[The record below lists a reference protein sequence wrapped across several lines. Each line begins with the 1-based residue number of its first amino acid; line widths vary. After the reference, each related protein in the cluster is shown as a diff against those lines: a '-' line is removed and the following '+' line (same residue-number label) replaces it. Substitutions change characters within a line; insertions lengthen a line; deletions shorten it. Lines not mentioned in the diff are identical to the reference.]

1 MGRKIPR
8 PIRLQVIRAWLDGKS
23 RDKIAQEL
31 GISSGAVSG
40 IIEDCRKDDPQFDLL
55 REVAVKL
62 KNQNLDI
69 QSFAPLVRLYEVLRE
84 KGLLTNGQE
93 SLDMMQNR
101 IEALIVALEV
111 FCFKEHL
118 SVEDL
123 VSRVTNRYNTADNLG
138 IPIQRFPSY
147 ITELKDRI
155 DTLTKEMDRIEANKQ
170 AALRD
175 YGMTLELL
183 REYNENKP
191 FLRQIQKY
199 ERQLANAIEEKR
211 ECQQELKREK
221 SWNKFEEE
229 YTWSISAYELN
240 KASLGLGLSPIDNF
254 DQKPSLSGSDLKKWV
269 MDVFYHP
276 SRYVKV
282 IREMRDIY
290 NSEHHQQLRVQN

>member
-1 MGRKIPR
+1 MFLLIRKEHQPLWPAYSGRLGNDHGQIFVKYSSNTRHMLVKFTSTNGQITGNRILGTIQLRENIGIPSSTSYKGKEGILYDEEMGRKIPR
-8 PIRLQVIRAWLDGKS
+8 PIRLQVIRVWLDGKS

-101 IEALIVALEV
+101 MEALIVASEV

-123 VSRVTNRYNTADNLG
+123 VSRVTNMYNTADNLG

-155 DTLTKEMDRIEANKQ
+155 DTLTMEMDRIEANKQ

-175 YGMTLELL
+175 YGKINLSLDKYRSMNDNWQMQSK
-183 REYNENKP
+183 RNVNANK
-191 FLRQIQKY
+191 
-199 ERQLANAIEEKR
+199 
-211 ECQQELKREK
+211 
-221 SWNKFEEE
+221 S
-229 YTWSISAYELN
+229 
-240 KASLGLGLSPIDNF
+240 
-254 DQKPSLSGSDLKKWV
+254 
-269 MDVFYHP
+269 
-276 SRYVKV
+276 
-282 IREMRDIY
+282 
-290 NSEHHQQLRVQN
+290 